1 MAIGSDTGIRVRDF
15 AEVRLDSCSPEHF
28 FPEEDMV
35 PGSIFAL
42 SEHRTFGAFGGGNQ
56 GTIPVTC
63 ERAGKAHVKIRTTSN
78 EIIHIH
84 IDAYVSK
91 VRLLSWLKLRKD
103 LAERWLVSLTD
114 TGSMTVLELTDGP
127 F

>member
-1 MAIGSDTGIRVRDF
+1 MATV
-15 AEVRLDSCSPEHF
+15 
-28 FPEEDMV
+28 
-35 PGSIFAL
+35 
-42 SEHRTFGAFGGGNQ
+42 AFGGGNR
-56 GTIPVTC
+56 GTIPVIC

-103 LAERWLVSLTD
+103 LSERWLVSLTD
-114 TGSMTVLELTDGP
+114 AGSMTVLELTDVANTTVPSYQVELDTSGE
-127 F
+127 